1 MRDLKHLIYFENLL
15 QQANNDLVQDAC
27 KDGRLALAWNC
38 SYIPEVLLDTDNCF
52 GVRLRAPNCTNPD
65 MATYYMTNRS
75 CPYSKS
81 ILERAFEGGYNFIS
95 ALIGQECCTTMNRM
109 EQYFEYCELIPNDKF
124 FCTYLD
130 MPLRKTEWHAGY
142 YRRQIEQKIIQPL
155 EKVYGVDFSEEKLR
169 KAVEQFNEVCRI
181 ITEMN
186 AMRMA
191 DNPVIT
197 GYEFHVIQLCTLT
210 CPKDLILPYL
220 RETLQELRERQPDPK
235 PWYRARILIAGSE
248 IDDPEFT
255 KMLEM
260 AGGMVVA
267 DRYCFGSMPGR
278 EEIPLEELMFS
289 QDFGFLARNLEQ
301 SVNLYRMSIGADGTE
316 QMELVVGEPTEMFP
330 AGGILC
336 KRSGFGDYEN
346 QYFWQS
352 KVFDGKLFLGT
363 FDTSSLLEPLGQF
376 TNGDLLHMS
385 RDEWASQIGYLKVL
399 LQLLL
404 NKNTGDGTLLAA
416 DADTDAAID
425 AAVDA
430 VNEEADSPET
440 FSLTD
445 AQYDTLRQGID
456 DGAYAAA
463 YSVST
468 LGSLRRLNSLLAKL
482 TDLVETNDIAG
493 FVDIYQQ
500 ACDLYSGISDKL
512 PEALKKLYDALVRIT
527 ELENMKDLVICL
539 NKLSTATRG
548 FGLYTITSENGK
560 LTLDTLTRDGF
571 GDPFNHGLR
580 AFAVNDEQGWMVIG
594 TANPFMGTQLWR
606 TTVDMTDPMD
616 RFTDLDPNGWAYP
629 SIEYC
634 VRHGLMSGMS
644 DTIFSPNT
652 VTTRAQLVQVLY
664 NLEGKP
670 DVSDVAVPFT
680 DAASGWYRDAVAW
693 AYKTGVVDGMSPT
706 TFAPNNTVTR
716 EQVAVILM
724 RYLTKVCG
732 VERTWTPD
740 DLSGFADGGNVSGW
754 ARAGMADA
762 VALGLFGGTQ
772 DSSGQVWLR
781 PGAGTTRAETA
792 ALLQRMC
799 TKVLGIG

>member
-38 SYIPEVLLDTDNCF
+38 SYIPEVLLDTDKCF

-267 DRYCFGSMPGR
+267 DRYCFGSFPSR
-278 EEIPLEELMFS
+278 ERIEI
-289 QDFGFLARNLEQ
+289 QDGETAFDAICRHYLHWNQCARFMEGAKIDQRHAEVKRLVDEFH
-301 SVNLYRMSIGADGTE
+301 ADG
-316 QMELVVGEPTEMFP
+316 V
-330 AGGILC
+330 
-336 KRSGFGDYEN
+336 
-346 QYFWQS
+346 
-352 KVFDGKLFLGT
+352 
-363 FDTSSLLEPLGQF
+363 
-376 TNGDLLHMS
+376 
-385 RDEWASQIGYLKVL
+385 
-399 LQLLL
+399 
-404 NKNTGDGTLLAA
+404 
-416 DADTDAAID
+416 
-425 AAVDA
+425 
-430 VNEEADSPET
+430 
-440 FSLTD
+440 
-445 AQYDTLRQGID
+445 
-456 DGAYAAA
+456 
-463 YSVST
+463 
-468 LGSLRRLNSLLAKL
+468 
-482 TDLVETNDIAG
+482 
-493 FVDIYQQ
+493 IY
-500 ACDLYSGISDKL
+500 
-512 PEALKKLYDALVRIT
+512 
-527 ELENMKDLVICL
+527 ENMKFCEFWSYEKVLASHILTEEMGVPCC
-539 NKLSTATRG
+539 
-548 FGLYTITSENGK
+548 TIEK
-560 LTLDTLTRDGF
+560 
-571 GDPFNHGLR
+571 
-580 AFAVNDEQGWMVIG
+580 
-594 TANPFMGTQLWR
+594 
-606 TTVDMTDPMD
+606 
-616 RFTDLDPNGWAYP
+616 
-629 SIEYC
+629 EY
-634 VRHGLMSGMS
+634 
-644 DTIFSPNT
+644 
-652 VTTRAQLVQVLY
+652 
-664 NLEGKP
+664 
-670 DVSDVAVPFT
+670 
-680 DAASGWYRDAVAW
+680 
-693 AYKTGVVDGMSPT
+693 
-706 TFAPNNTVTR
+706 
-716 EQVAVILM
+716 
-724 RYLTKVCG
+724 
-732 VERTWTPD
+732 
-740 DLSGFADGGNVSGW
+740 
-754 ARAGMADA
+754 
-762 VALGLFGGTQ
+762 ALG
-772 DSSGQVWLR
+772 SIGQLR
-781 PGAGTTRAETA
+781 TRFQAFVES
-792 ALLQRMC
+792 LEI
-799 TKVLGIG
+799 KKINS